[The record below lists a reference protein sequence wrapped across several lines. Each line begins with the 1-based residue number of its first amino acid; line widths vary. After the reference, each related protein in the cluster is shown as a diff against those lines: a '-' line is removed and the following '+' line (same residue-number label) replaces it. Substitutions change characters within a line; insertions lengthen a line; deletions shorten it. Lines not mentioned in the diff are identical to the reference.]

1 MILFLLTQSALCML
15 LCSQVSVCPPVYY
28 SAGSMTAP
36 PPISIDLN
44 YSEELWEW
52 GRWQRSLSRTL
63 EGSHFPLIPPLCSWN
78 GHHIKGEISES
89 GDFKIVVI

>member
-1 MILFLLTQSALCML
+1 MYVAMFTSVRVSTSVLLRG
-15 LCSQVSVCPPVYY
+15 VNDWP
-28 SAGSMTAP
+28 AP

-44 YSEELWEW
+44 YSEEW

>member
-1 MILFLLTQSALCML
+1 MYVAMFTSVRVSTSVLLRG
-15 LCSQVSVCPPVYY
+15 VNDWP
-28 SAGSMTAP
+28 AP

-63 EGSHFPLIPPLCSWN
+63 EGSHFPLIPLCVLGMDTISRV
-78 GHHIKGEISES
+78 KFQRVEIS
-89 GDFKIVVI
+89 KL

>member
-1 MILFLLTQSALCML
+1 MYVAMFTSVRVSTSVLLRG
-15 LCSQVSVCPPVYY
+15 VNDWP
-28 SAGSMTAP
+28 AP

-63 EGSHFPLIPPLCSWN
+63 EGSHFSLIPPLCSWN

>member
-1 MILFLLTQSALCML
+1 MYVAMFTSVRVSTSVLLRG
-15 LCSQVSVCPPVYY
+15 VNDWP
-28 SAGSMTAP
+28 AP

>member
-1 MILFLLTQSALCML
+1 MYVAMFTSVRVSTSVLLRG
-15 LCSQVSVCPPVYY
+15 VNDWP
-28 SAGSMTAP
+28 AP

-63 EGSHFPLIPPLCSWN
+63 EGSHFPLIPPFVFLEWTPYQ
-78 GHHIKGEISES
+78 G
-89 GDFKIVVI
+89 

>member
-1 MILFLLTQSALCML
+1 MYVAMFTSVRVSTSVLLHG
-15 LCSQVSVCPPVYY
+15 VNDWP
-28 SAGSMTAP
+28 AP